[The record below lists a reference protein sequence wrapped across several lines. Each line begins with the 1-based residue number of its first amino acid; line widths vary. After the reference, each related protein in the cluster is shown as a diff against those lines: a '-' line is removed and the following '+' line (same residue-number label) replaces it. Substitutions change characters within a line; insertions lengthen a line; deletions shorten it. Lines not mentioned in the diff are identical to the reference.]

1 MNESAIEA
9 NLYRV
14 LYQRYA
20 KILRRQHKID
30 YYSDLRLMIPDFAF
44 PDAKNAIFC
53 DGYQWHKDYEP
64 FCKDRYQSRELQL
77 KGWLVLRFTGR
88 EINDDIDGVLHTIDR
103 AIADRD
109 AYFYCRSGISDTEE
123 GDYDQALANLNR
135 AIELDSN
142 YAYAYHKRGSV
153 YFKKG
158 DYNRSIADFSTAI
171 TLNPDFAP
179 TYWERGMAYAQI
191 GDHTRKEADYARAK
205 ELQKNK
211 SSKN

>member
-1 MNESAIEA
+1 MMNESAIEVK
-9 NLYRV
+9 LYGV
-14 LYQRYA
+14 LRQRYA
-20 KILRRQHKID
+20 KILRPQHKID
-30 YYSDLRLMIPDFAF
+30 YSDLPVMIPDFAF
-44 PDAKNAIFC
+44 PDAKIAIFC

-64 FCKDRYQSRELQL
+64 FRKDRYQSRELQL

-103 AIADRD
+103 AIADRN
-109 AYFYCRSGISDTEE
+109 ACFYCRSGISDTEA
-123 GDYDQALANLNR
+123 GDYDQALAHLNR
-135 AIELDSN
+135 AIELDPN

-158 DYNRSIADFSTAI
+158 DYNHSITDFSTAI

-191 GDHTRKEADYARAK
+191 GNHTRKEVDYDRAR

-211 SSKN
+211 LSKK